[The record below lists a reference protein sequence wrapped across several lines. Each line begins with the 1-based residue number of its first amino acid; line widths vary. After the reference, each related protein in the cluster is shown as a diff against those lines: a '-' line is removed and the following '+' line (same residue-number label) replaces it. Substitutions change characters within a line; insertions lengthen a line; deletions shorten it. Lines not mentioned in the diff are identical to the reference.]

1 MASQDFGLDPLG
13 SCLIARLENP
23 QYLLELAFLS
33 DLDHQDICACA
44 YYKGWIPLSPSHVQG
59 ELEHLEPG
67 LPFMDEQRLTS
78 TQRMVRCQEPLPPL
92 PSNLPKSPLQ
102 T

>member
-23 QYLLELAFLS
+23 QYLVELAFLP

-44 YYKGWIPLSPSHVQG
+44 YSKGWIPLSPSHVQG

-67 LPFMDEQRLTS
+67 LWS
-78 TQRMVRCQEPLPPL
+78 THGRAKVDLNPTHGPLLGAATP
-92 PSNLPKSPLQ
+92 NLPQSPLQ